1 MTVNGLSAYAHLSKV
16 FGNGGIELKAR
27 MFGTKLVLII
37 VSITLL
43 MMHVNLSAALLVLQR
58 PVPLKTEVIVQ
69 LTEASAREDNTWRL
83 IIFGFTRCKD
93 ICPIS
98 LGNLHMLIQAA
109 DAEKIRIHG
118 IFVSIDPDRDS
129 DAALSGYTDRFGADI
144 SYLRF
149 EDKELEQFKQAFGVE
164 VTFLTKNEGNLQHYQ
179 VDHSTTAFLIDP
191 EGRIKAMF
199 DAARDAA
206 AVAKLFQENREMF

>member
-1 MTVNGLSAYAHLSKV
+1 MGS
-16 FGNGGIELKAR
+16 IELKTR
-27 MFGTKLVLII
+27 MLCKKNILMI
-37 VSITLL
+37 VSTALL

-58 PVPLKTEVIVQ
+58 PVPLKTEVIAQ
-69 LTEASAREDNTWRL
+69 LSEASASTDNTWRL
-83 IIFGFTRCKD
+83 ITFGFTRCKD

-109 DAEKIRIHG
+109 EAQQIRVQG

-129 DAALSGYTDRFGADI
+129 DAALSGYTDRFDSAI

-164 VTFLTKNEGNLQHYQ
+164 VTFLTKNEGNMQHYQ

-191 EGRIKAMF
+191 EGRIKVMF

>member
-1 MTVNGLSAYAHLSKV
+1 M
-16 FGNGGIELKAR
+16 GGIELKAR
-27 MFGTKLVLII
+27 MLCKKNILMI
-37 VSITLL
+37 VSIALL

-58 PVPLKTEVIVQ
+58 PVPLKTEVIAQ
-69 LTEASAREDNTWRL
+69 LSEVSASTDNAWRL

-109 DAEKIRIHG
+109 EAQQIRVQG

-129 DAALSGYTDRFGADI
+129 DAALSGYTDRFDSAI

-164 VTFLTKNEGNLQHYQ
+164 VTFLTKNEGNMQHYQ

-191 EGRIKAMF
+191 EGRIKVMF

>member
-1 MTVNGLSAYAHLSKV
+1 M
-16 FGNGGIELKAR
+16 KAR
-27 MFGTKLVLII
+27 MLCKKNILMI
-37 VSITLL
+37 VSIALL

-58 PVPLKTEVIVQ
+58 PVPLKTEVIAQ
-69 LTEASAREDNTWRL
+69 LSEASASTDNTWRL
-83 IIFGFTRCKD
+83 ITFGFTRCKD

-109 DAEKIRIHG
+109 EAQQIRVQG

-129 DAALSGYTDRFGADI
+129 DAALSGYTDRFDSAI

-164 VTFLTKNEGNLQHYQ
+164 VTFLTKNEGNMQHYQ

-191 EGRIKAMF
+191 EGRIKVMF

>member
-1 MTVNGLSAYAHLSKV
+1 M
-16 FGNGGIELKAR
+16 GGIELKAR
-27 MFGTKLVLII
+27 MLCKKNILMI
-37 VSITLL
+37 VSIALL

-58 PVPLKTEVIVQ
+58 PVPLKTEVIAQ
-69 LTEASAREDNTWRL
+69 LSEASASTDNTWRL
-83 IIFGFTRCKD
+83 ITFGFTRCKD

-109 DAEKIRIHG
+109 EAQQIRVQG

-129 DAALSGYTDRFGADI
+129 DAALSGYTDRFDSAI

-164 VTFLTKNEGNLQHYQ
+164 VTFLTKNEGNMQHYQ

-191 EGRIKAMF
+191 EGRIKVMF

>member
-1 MTVNGLSAYAHLSKV
+1 M
-16 FGNGGIELKAR
+16 GGIELKTR
-27 MFGTKLVLII
+27 MLCKKNILMI
-37 VSITLL
+37 VSIALL

-58 PVPLKTEVIVQ
+58 PVPLKTEIIAQ
-69 LTEASAREDNTWRL
+69 LSEASASTDNTWRL
-83 IIFGFTRCKD
+83 ITFGFTRCKD

-109 DAEKIRIHG
+109 EAQQIRVQG

-129 DAALSGYTDRFGADI
+129 DAALSGYTDRFDSAI

-164 VTFLTKNEGNLQHYQ
+164 VTFLTKNEGNMQHYQ

-191 EGRIKAMF
+191 EGRIKVMF

>member
-1 MTVNGLSAYAHLSKV
+1 M
-16 FGNGGIELKAR
+16 GGIELKTR
-27 MFGTKLVLII
+27 MLCKKNILMI
-37 VSITLL
+37 VSTALL

-58 PVPLKTEVIVQ
+58 PVPLKAEVIAQ
-69 LTEASAREDNTWRL
+69 LSEASASTDNTWRL
-83 IIFGFTRCKD
+83 ITFGFTRCKD

-109 DAEKIRIHG
+109 EAQQIRVQG

-129 DAALSGYTDRFGADI
+129 DAALSGYTDRFDSAI

-149 EDKELEQFKQAFGVE
+149 EDKALEQFKQAFGVE
-164 VTFLTKNEGNLQHYQ
+164 VTFLTKNEGNMQNYQ

-191 EGRIKAMF
+191 EGRIKVMF
-199 DAARDAA
+199 DAAKDAA
-206 AVAKLFQENREMF
+206 AVARLFQENREMF

>member
-1 MTVNGLSAYAHLSKV
+1 M
-16 FGNGGIELKAR
+16 GGIELKAR
-27 MFGTKLVLII
+27 IFNTKLVLMI
-37 VSITLL
+37 VSIALL

-58 PVPLKTEVIVQ
+58 PVPLKTEVIAQ
-69 LTEASAREDNTWRL
+69 LSEASASTDNTWRL
-83 IIFGFTRCKD
+83 ITFGFTRCKD

-109 DAEKIRIHG
+109 EAQQIRVQG

-129 DAALSGYTDRFGADI
+129 DAALSGYTDRFDSAI

-149 EDKELEQFKQAFGVE
+149 EDKALEEFIQAFGVE
-164 VTFLTKNEGNLQHYQ
+164 VTFLTKNEGNMQNYQ
-179 VDHSTTAFLIDP
+179 VDHSTTAFLVDP
-191 EGRIKAMF
+191 EGRIKVMF

-206 AVAKLFQENREMF
+206 AVAKLFQESRGMF

>member
-1 MTVNGLSAYAHLSKV
+1 M
-16 FGNGGIELKAR
+16 GGIELKTR
-27 MFGTKLVLII
+27 MLCKKNILMI
-37 VSITLL
+37 VSIALL

-58 PVPLKTEVIVQ
+58 PVPLKTEVIAQ
-69 LTEASAREDNTWRL
+69 LSEASASTDNTWRL
-83 IIFGFTRCKD
+83 ITFGFTRCKD

-109 DAEKIRIHG
+109 EAQQIRVQG

-129 DAALSGYTDRFGADI
+129 DAALSGYTDRFDSAI

-164 VTFLTKNEGNLQHYQ
+164 VTFLTKNEGNMQHYQ

-191 EGRIKAMF
+191 EGRIKVMF

>member
-1 MTVNGLSAYAHLSKV
+1 M
-16 FGNGGIELKAR
+16 GGIELKTR
-27 MFGTKLVLII
+27 MLCKKNILMI
-37 VSITLL
+37 VSIALL

-58 PVPLKTEVIVQ
+58 PVPLKTEVIAQ
-69 LTEASAREDNTWRL
+69 LSEASASTDNTWRL
-83 IIFGFTRCKD
+83 IAFGFTRCKD

-109 DAEKIRIHG
+109 EAQQIRVQG

-129 DAALSGYTDRFGADI
+129 DAALSGYTDRFDSAI

-164 VTFLTKNEGNLQHYQ
+164 VTFLTKNEGNMQHYQ

-199 DAARDAA
+199 DAAKDAA

>member
-1 MTVNGLSAYAHLSKV
+1 M
-16 FGNGGIELKAR
+16 GGIELKTR
-27 MFGTKLVLII
+27 MLCKKNILMI
-37 VSITLL
+37 VSIALL

-58 PVPLKTEVIVQ
+58 PVPLKTEVIAQ
-69 LTEASAREDNTWRL
+69 LSEASASTDNTWRL
-83 IIFGFTRCKD
+83 ITFGFTRCKD

-109 DAEKIRIHG
+109 EAQQIRVQG

-129 DAALSGYTDRFGADI
+129 DAALSGYTDRFDSAI

-164 VTFLTKNEGNLQHYQ
+164 VTFLTKNEGNMQHYQ

-199 DAARDAA
+199 DAAKDAA

>member
-1 MTVNGLSAYAHLSKV
+1 M
-16 FGNGGIELKAR
+16 GGIELKTR
-27 MFGTKLVLII
+27 MLCKKNILMI
-37 VSITLL
+37 VSIALL

-58 PVPLKTEVIVQ
+58 PVPLKAEVIAQ
-69 LTEASAREDNTWRL
+69 LSEASASTDNTWRL
-83 IIFGFTRCKD
+83 ITFGFTRCKD

-109 DAEKIRIHG
+109 EAQQIRVQG

-129 DAALSGYTDRFGADI
+129 DAALSGYTDRFDSAI

-164 VTFLTKNEGNLQHYQ
+164 VTFLTKNEGNMQHYQ

-191 EGRIKAMF
+191 EGRIKVMF

>member
-1 MTVNGLSAYAHLSKV
+1 M
-16 FGNGGIELKAR
+16 GGIELKAR
-27 MFGTKLVLII
+27 MLCKKNILMI
-37 VSITLL
+37 VSIALL

-58 PVPLKTEVIVQ
+58 PVPLKTEVIAQ
-69 LTEASAREDNTWRL
+69 LSEASASTDNTWRL
-83 IIFGFTRCKD
+83 ITFGFTRCKD

-109 DAEKIRIHG
+109 EAQQIRVQG

-129 DAALSGYTDRFGADI
+129 DAALSGYTDRFDSAI

-164 VTFLTKNEGNLQHYQ
+164 VTFLTKNEGNMQHYQ

-199 DAARDAA
+199 DAAKDAA